1 MRANIHIL
9 FQSAKEKAQKLRFGL
24 CFSDYLYRIRCPM
37 RNVLVER
44 MPFNRQRRSTD
55 V

>member
-1 MRANIHIL
+1 MRANIHI
-9 FQSAKEKAQKLRFGL
+9 FFKSAKEKAQKLRFGL
-24 CFSDYLYRIRCPM
+24 CFLTYLYRIRCPM

-44 MPFNRQRRSTD
+44 IPFKRHRRSTD